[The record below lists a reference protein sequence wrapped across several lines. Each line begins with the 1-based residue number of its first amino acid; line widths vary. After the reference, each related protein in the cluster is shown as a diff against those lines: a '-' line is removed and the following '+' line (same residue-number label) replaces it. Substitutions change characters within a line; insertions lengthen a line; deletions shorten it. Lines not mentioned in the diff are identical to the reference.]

1 MNRKLLAVD
10 AGNTHTTLGLF
21 DRTELCGHW
30 RIATRVPRTAD
41 ELWVMLL
48 QFLRNSGID
57 IMSLGAVTISSVVP
71 ELTFA
76 YSKMAQDRLHI
87 QPLIINADCVKS
99 LQINYDPPSS
109 VGADR
114 LCGAVAA
121 YAKYSA
127 PLVIVDVGTATVFD
141 IVSRDG
147 VYLGGIIAPGIQTAI
162 ETLHGKAALLPR
174 VEAVFPQ
181 SVIGRNTESAIQ
193 SGVLLGSVVMID
205 GIIEQIE
212 TELKTR
218 VTVVATGG
226 LAEIVRPRCTRLEH
240 IEPHLVLE
248 GIRLITQQQ

>member
-1 MNRKLLAVD
+1 MKRRLLAVD

-21 DRTELCGHW
+21 DDGTLHGHW
-30 RIATRVPRTAD
+30 RIATRVPRTGD

-48 QFLRNSGID
+48 QFLRNGGIEEA
-57 IMSLGAVTISSVVP
+57 SLGAVSISSVVP

-76 YSKMAQDRLHI
+76 YTHMSVDRLGIH
-87 QPLIINADCVKS
+87 PLVITVECVKS
-99 LQINYDPPSS
+99 LRIDYDPPSS

-121 YAKYSA
+121 FMKYGG

-141 IVSRDG
+141 VVSHDA

-174 VEAVFPQ
+174 VETIFPS

-193 SGVLLGSVVMID
+193 SGVLLGSSIMID
-205 GIIEQIE
+205 GMIERIE
-212 TELKTR
+212 AEMKAK

-226 LAEIVRPRCTRLEH
+226 LAEVVRSKCRRLESV
-240 IEPHLVLE
+240 EPHLVLE
-248 GIRLITQQQ
+248 GIRLITDQQ